1 MIKRVIKNKVNLNT
15 LKTGCS
21 SCLGQA
27 KKIEDK
33 IGNRKLSEIKIE
45 EIKKI
50 VSSLFKEIK

>member
-1 MIKRVIKNKVNLNT
+1 MIKRATKNKVNLNT
-15 LKTGCS
+15 LKTSCS
-21 SCLGQA
+21 PCLDQA

-33 IGNRKLSEIKIE
+33 IGNRKVSEIKIE